1 MLATKIWR
9 LRCSLEDCPRAQPDQ
24 RVLQTSHP
32 QARAGVS
39 FLEDLGPLTTLGR
52 RSISFLVY
60 AFLAQRFF

>member
-9 LRCSLEDCPRAQPDQ
+9 LRRSLEDSPRAQPDL
-24 RVLQTSHP
+24 RVLQTSRP

-39 FLEDLGPLTTLGR
+39 FLEELGLLTTLGR

>member
-9 LRCSLEDCPRAQPDQ
+9 LRRSLEDSPRAQPDL